1 MRSRGQ
7 AAAAAA
13 ERQGPAVEVGSLVR
27 YRGEEEDEDEVVT
40 VVRPEEADPF
50 RRRISVDS
58 PLARALLGRRA
69 GERTT
74 AFTPGGRRYLLV
86 LAVQART
93 TSFT

>member
-1 MRSRGQ
+1 MPSRGR

-13 ERQGPAVEVGSLVR
+13 ERNLPAVEVGSLVR
-27 YRGEEEDEDEVVT
+27 YRGEDEEEEEVVT

-58 PLARALLGRRA
+58 PLAMALLGRRV

-74 AFTPGGRRYLLV
+74 AFTPGGRRHLLV
-86 LAVQART
+86 LAVQGRT
-93 TSFT
+93 G